1 MAFGLDMS
9 CDPAKSKFTKLE
21 RASLRQL
28 ASEAWDAELREA
40 LLGLY
45 EDFGTWGDAG
55 MSSFDLTD
63 RIHEFHNGT
72 ARDLY
77 KRYTGAD
84 PDFLVSRAIAHG
96 VLGEDTVEAKLLSK
110 LAEEIEF
117 VRERMR

>member
-1 MAFGLDMS
+1 MS
-9 CDPAKSKFTKLE
+9 SNSEKSKFTKSE
-21 RASLRQL
+21 RAVLRQL

-40 LLGLY
+40 LLELY
-45 EDFGTWGDAG
+45 EDFGTWADDG

-84 PDFLVSRAIAHG
+84 PSFVVSRAIALG
-96 VLGEDTVEAKLLSK
+96 VLGVDAVVASLLPK
-110 LAEEIEF
+110 LAEESEF
-117 VRERMR
+117 IRERMQ

>member
-1 MAFGLDMS
+1 MS
-9 CDPAKSKFTKLE
+9 SDFAKSKFTKSE
-21 RASLRQL
+21 RALLRQL

-45 EDFGTWGDAG
+45 ENFGTWADNG

-77 KRYTGAD
+77 KRYTGVD
-84 PDFLVSRAIAHG
+84 PGFLVSRAIALG
-96 VLGEDTVEAKLLSK
+96 VLGEDAVEAKLLSK

-117 VRERMR
+117 IRKKMR